1 MAPFGRK
8 LEDEK
13 LPIDSSEDLSRLLS
27 SAIST
32 YESAG
37 KAVLWLMHEYR
48 FDLSLLRQ
56 SLRGSFFLSFLIC
69 VYALIS
75 SVDESLKFSFSQ
87 IKFSDIAEYV
97 GLEHEQKLKDLGTF
111 DLYRSRIP
119 TQLFRSIVE
128 DMDLLTIQYGPLP
141 DQRNEETRSRFLA
154 PVRRFLTYTLCKS
167 KPITTDFQSPDSYI
181 RLCI

>member
-1 MAPFGRK
+1 MASKRK

-13 LPIDSSEDLSRLLS
+13 LPIKSSEDFRRLFS

-32 YESAG
+32 YESAE

-56 SLRGSFFLSFLIC
+56 SLRGSSFLSFLIC
-69 VYALIS
+69 IYTLMS
-75 SVDESLKFSFSQ
+75 SVDEGLKSSFSH
-87 IKFSDIAEYV
+87 IKFRDIAEFV

-128 DMDLLTIQYGPLP
+128 DMDLLMIQYGPLP
-141 DQRNEETRSRFLA
+141 DQKNEETRSRFLA
-154 PVRRFLTYTLCKS
+154 PVR
-167 KPITTDFQSPDSYI
+167 
-181 RLCI
+181 